1 MRTTIDL
8 DDSLYKKVK
17 VTAAMNGLSLKE
29 FISSAVEHELEAS
42 GAELESR
49 RVRLPLVPSEKPG
62 SLIISSEDIAAAM
75 DREDSHAAAGH

>member
-17 VTAAMNGLSLKE
+17 VTAAMNGVSLKE
-29 FISSAVEHELEAS
+29 FITHAVERELEAS
-42 GAELESR
+42 GGEIESR

-62 SLIISSEDIAAAM
+62 SLDLSSDDIASVLEQ
-75 DREDSHAAAGH
+75 EDFHAVTRR